1 MACVSTK
8 LYYKCQMFLWWRL
21 FSCFADSLKV
31 LGSGIHFKLIE
42 SLLAVERR
50 LCRCSLSLLK
60 LINRHFSRKSH
71 YNFVEAAGILHPK
84 LCVLF
89 PIFFFLVPLPLSY
102 RREILYF
109 LYNPFFRSSHCWCSV
124 KKAVLKNFANLPEN
138 QLCWSLF
145 LITLQGLRTVTLSK
159 RDSNTS
165 VFLWNLQN
173 F

>member
-71 YNFVEAAGILHPK
+71 YNFVEAAAFSTPSYA
-84 LCVLF
+84 
-89 PIFFFLVPLPLSY
+89 FFFRFFSFWSRYLCH
-102 RREILYF
+102 IDGKF

-124 KKAVLKNFANLPEN
+124 KKAVLKNFANLLEN